1 MATHKS
7 NENDKPLVQWI
18 KHGDPELVPI
28 VMADPI
34 STAASY
40 FGVPIRKEGQSE
52 SIDDRSGSPVSNEMI
67 VQCSKETGIHI
78 HARIGEMA
86 AFDLIE
92 FVDDIQISSDEEIDA
107 AGNVRR
113 TTTIRT
119 PLGEISEVFLTP
131 KDQPVCWGKTF
142 VKNENDLNVLADLM
156 ERTTQAVLENPQVRE
171 KTIARYRAEAATWP
185 SDVPLWA
192 SVNVPAF
199 MVMAQRYM
207 DPDVAFYML
216 ADNRAL
222 MERVFEAKGQ
232 TSELAVEYAAQAGA
246 DYLFCAINGLE
257 LYSMDIYQRYFVPQ
271 ARQIHHKAH
280 ELGMMTWVH
289 TCGRLHELIQA
300 GVHKEM
306 EVDILESFS
315 HPPLGDVADLA
326 DARAKLGHKLVG
338 RGAVNVSL
346 FYEKDLSLIRARTR
360 EVLAQTQGYRHMI
373 GDTNDSYPPYLR
385 ENILALVDEVRKSGR
400 AMPA

>member
-7 NENDKPLVQWI
+7 KENGKPLVQWI
-18 KHGDPELVPI
+18 KHGDPELMPI
-28 VMADPI
+28 LMGEAAA
-34 STAASY
+34 TAAAY
-40 FGVPIRKEGQSE
+40 FDVPVRNEDQSE
-52 SIDDRSGSPVSNEMI
+52 SFSDRSESAVASEMI

-78 HARIGEMA
+78 HLPIGEMTA
-86 AFDLIE
+86 YDLIE
-92 FVDDIQISSDEEIDA
+92 FVDDIETSSNVEVDA

-113 TTTIRT
+113 ATTIRT

-131 KDQPVCWGKTF
+131 KDEAACWEKTF
-142 VKNENDLNVLADLM
+142 IKNEKDLGVLADLM
-156 ERTTQAVLENPQVRE
+156 ERTTQAALENPQVRE
-171 KTIARYRAEAATWP
+171 KTIARYRAEAAKWP
-185 SDVPLWA
+185 SDVPLWG
-192 SVNVPAF
+192 SVATPSF

-232 TSELAVEYAAQAGA
+232 TSELAVECAAEAGA
-246 DYLFCAINGLE
+246 DYLFSAINGLE
-257 LYSMDIYQRYFVPQ
+257 LYSMDIYQRYFVPE
-271 ARQIHHKAH
+271 ARLIHHKAH

-289 TCGRLHELIQA
+289 TCGLLHKLIEM

-315 HPPLGDVADLA
+315 HPPLGDVVDLA

-338 RGAVNVSL
+338 RGAVNVGL
-346 FYEKDLSLIRARTR
+346 FYEKDSSLVRARTR
-360 EVLAQTQGYRHMI
+360 EVLAQTRGYRHMI
-373 GDTNDSYPPYLR
+373 GDTNDSYPVYLR
-385 ENILALVDEVRKSGR
+385 ENILALVDEIQKSGR